1 MLQALK
7 EVDVAQAEFDKRNQQ
22 LQIKLTQ
29 RRLDGSGARSRTT
42 IITRNADLATENAR
56 MMQRAYTLGEVGF
69 QVSLLATKHAL
80 DANRQALEIRID
92 VFRST
97 LWSRR
102 LMPIGYGSWTRTDP
116 NLPGEVPGTTSKQ
129 RVLRGVVHE
138 QRLGTASEC
147 GCLHKAVNFSSASKM
162 YKPLIYS
169 SNPEGNTSPK
179 VVTPCSDSAKTV
191 PPCIFAI
198 AFTMARPRP

>member
-29 RRLDGSGARSRTT
+29 RWLDGSGARSRTT

-56 MMQRAYTLGEVGF
+56 MMQRAYTLGEVEF

-97 LWSRR
+97 L
-102 LMPIGYGSWTRTDP
+102 
-116 NLPGEVPGTTSKQ
+116 
-129 RVLRGVVHE
+129 E
-138 QRLGTASEC
+138 Q
-147 GCLHKAVNFSSASKM
+147 
-162 YKPLIYS
+162 
-169 SNPEGNTSPK
+169 
-179 VVTPCSDSAKTV
+179 
-191 PPCIFAI
+191 AI
-198 AFTMARPRP
+198 DAHWVWELDKD